1 MGILTIRWIILV
13 LSDGECS
20 YQNIVRTIQNVL
32 LNSRL
37 EADYIKQTIITS
49 LNEEDSVI
57 DLTRYRSHCA
67 GFESQLSD
75 IGTFRDPGMMRK
87 ANGIV
92 SLFDDIR
99 KRNLRINDLCRQLR
113 SAYLQTESVLPELAR
128 KIHEKEEIKSDFIRS
143 GNGWIRSPRNG
154 RRPWKRSWPY

>member
-1 MGILTIRWIILV
+1 
-13 LSDGECS
+13 
-20 YQNIVRTIQNVL
+20 

-57 DLTRYRSHCA
+57 DLTRYRSHLS

-113 SAYLQTESVLPELAR
+113 SA
-128 KIHEKEEIKSDFIRS
+128 
-143 GNGWIRSPRNG
+143 
-154 RRPWKRSWPY
+154 